1 MGSEFALNFIYLLS
15 LGSTSLYHLELV
27 RLFRLM
33 EWIVEFFKI
42 NDGSKINKTK
52 QKPVP
57 VTTGQKDSQF
67 GCMFCVFYMKRKLT
81 KILEKLLL

>member
-1 MGSEFALNFIYLLS
+1 MGLEFALNCIYLLS

-27 RLFRLM
+27 HLFRLIM
-33 EWIVEFFKI
+33 DCGIFFLI

-67 GCMFCVFYMKRKLT
+67 GCMLCVFYMKRKLT